1 MKLKDIGGMKPVIAG
16 LVIGAVL
23 IMAGMFTSEDPPPDR
38 SDEALIEVGKSNTK
52 RLEERL
58 TALIEAMEG
67 TGKVSVMI
75 FAEDDGSAEYAED
88 ISGSSVKNVVL
99 GSGSDEK
106 LCEQRHTAPD
116 ISGVAVVC
124 PGTSESVRTSIAML
138 IRSLFGISAGKIY
151 VCG

>member
-1 MKLKDIGGMKPVIAG
+1 MKLKEIGGMKPVIAG

-23 IMAGMFTSEDPPPDR
+23 ITVGIFTTDNESHIQSEIIPDKY
-38 SDEALIEVGKSNTK
+38 GKSNTQ

-58 TALIEAMEG
+58 TALIEAMDG

>member
-1 MKLKDIGGMKPVIAG
+1 MKLKEIGGMKPVIAG

-23 IMAGMFTSEDPPPDR
+23 ITAGIFTSDNE
-38 SDEALIEVGKSNTK
+38 SEILSEVTSGECGKSNTQ